1 MHQGQIK
8 TNPGLIHTHVTTILY
23 RDNTKAKNK
32 NGVQTSRPRAHIR
45 GSARGFIFLYRLDD
59 SAPIP
64 TPIKP
69 AATVIPPKVKATLKY
84 IKSSHREYMCN
95 FCMSCDLGIYHRDL
109 EVWDLI
115 GTVSAN
121 PWNSVEPDLGCT
133 LRIYFAYVTM
143 MLHITKKHAYTITSV
158 IVAKQ
163 TVIDE
168 VYVFSIKYRYS
179 HISLKKKHKLHLF
192 C

>member
-1 MHQGQIK
+1 MG
-8 TNPGLIHTHVTTILY
+8 PGLIRTHVTTILY

-84 IKSSHREYMCN
+84 KKVHKMAVAICARRCV
-95 FCMSCDLGIYHRDL
+95 L
-109 EVWDLI
+109 EV
-115 GTVSAN
+115 
-121 PWNSVEPDLGCT
+121 
-133 LRIYFAYVTM
+133 
-143 MLHITKKHAYTITSV
+143 
-158 IVAKQ
+158 Q
-163 TVIDE
+163 
-168 VYVFSIKYRYS
+168 
-179 HISLKKKHKLHLF
+179 
-192 C
+192 